1 MKDGGKH
8 GQLLARQQDPLMYS
22 NGGPWY
28 YRHSIVNKMRLH
40 FMKIG
45 QCACSFPVCVC
56 MWSCGYGWRRMPEWT
71 GILLAHVSHRA
82 RRLGVKLNV
91 HVMASYR
98 RGGYGMPISLGVL
111 VIGESIEEL

>member
-1 MKDGGKH
+1 
-8 GQLLARQQDPLMYS
+8 
-22 NGGPWY
+22 
-28 YRHSIVNKMRLH
+28 
-40 FMKIG
+40 
-45 QCACSFPVCVC
+45 
-56 MWSCGYGWRRMPEWT
+56 MPEWT

-98 RGGYGMPISLGVL
+98 RGGYGMPISLGVP